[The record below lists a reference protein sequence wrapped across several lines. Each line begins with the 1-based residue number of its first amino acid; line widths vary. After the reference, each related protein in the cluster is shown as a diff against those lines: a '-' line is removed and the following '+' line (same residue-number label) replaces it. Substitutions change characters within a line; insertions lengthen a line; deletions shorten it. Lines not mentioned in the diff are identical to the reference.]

1 MVHGAFGFGLGIFL
15 LLAVPAVSC
24 FANCSLED
32 LRQFD
37 DHVKFSSRSEAYIQ
51 SAAQIRKTESDAMR
65 SLEMLGP
72 PPEQGSEFN
81 GAEHY
86 MELSAYWSQKATLE
100 EVIER
105 TAQTAEC
112 YDKSLQ
118 TWVSIRISSI
128 KCSCVFRKINSILW
142 SLFFTG
148 DLI

>member
-112 YDKSLQ
+112 KSLQ